1 MREHLR
7 LANLVTSLSLTGGF
21 LALMLVPV
29 HLGLAVVL
37 VLLAAVLD
45 GVDGALARRAG
56 GDRTFGAQLDSLAD
70 LLCFCIVPALA
81 AHHAAR
87 AQLPALGLLVSCV
100 FLLTGA
106 WRLARF
112 PLVQQPGLFIGLP
125 TPVAG
130 GLLMLL
136 TLWAPHTVVILGAAL
151 LSALMV
157 SRVPFPTVLTAVARV
172 RTRHHPDP
180 PRPRIA
186 RRRGQPLPVALPS
199 TRVRSSQGPGRPSR
213 ERTGRLLRALLNGRQ
228 RRRSRR

>member
-1 MREHLR
+1 MGEHLR
-7 LANLVTSLSLTGGF
+7 LANLVTSASLTGGF
-21 LALMLVPV
+21 LGLMLVPI
-29 HLGLAVVL
+29 HLALAVVL

-56 GDRTFGAQLDSLAD
+56 GDRTFGAQLDSLTD
-70 LLCFCIVPALA
+70 LVCFCVVPAFA
-81 AHHAAR
+81 TYHALR
-87 AQLPALGLLVSCV
+87 PQLPVLGLLMSCG

-125 TPVAG
+125 TPAAG

-136 TLWAPHTVVILGAAL
+136 TLWAPHAGVLIGAAL
-151 LSALMV
+151 LSALMISTV
-157 SRVPFPTVLTAVARV
+157 RFPTVLAAVARV
-172 RTRHHPDP
+172 RTRQHPHL
-180 PRPRIA
+180 PRPRIG
-186 RRRGQPLPVALPS
+186 RRPMAPLVLPG
-199 TRVRSSQGPGRPSR
+199 TRLRSSQGPGRPSR